1 MAYPKTDE
9 FFNTCM
15 RVLIYDAS
23 MGVFMQRQFNKD
35 KTVSWLEPAGRRT
48 VYGVRLRIEDHEV
61 FAHHLAWRM
70 ARGYWPNNHIKHKD
84 GDNGNNRFE
93 NLHSPGEDRKRS
105 KKSEIVEF
113 LNSLGMS
120 ERQINRL
127 RVERIRDTQ
136 GEKAAIDAEL
146 AFQMSD
152 KEEHERQISELGEN
166 T

>member
-1 MAYPKTDE
+1 MAYPKTDA

-15 RVLIYDAS
+15 SALTYDAP
-23 MGVFMQRQFNKD
+23 MGVFMHRQFNKD

-48 VYGVRLRIEDHEV
+48 VYGVRLRVEDHEV

-84 GDNGNNRFE
+84 GDCGNNRFE
-93 NLHSPGEDRKRS
+93 NLHAPGEERKKA
-105 KKSEIVEF
+105 KKPEIVGF

-120 ERQINRL
+120 ERQINRI
-127 RVERIRDTQ
+127 RVERIRETQ

-146 AFQMSD
+146 AYHMID
-152 KEEHERQISELGEN
+152 KEEHERQISDFREN